1 MILPSVII
9 PNTTG
14 WGPRSLLRSV
24 GLFLWLN
31 YMVYGRYITIIVF
44 MGIISWFINQL
55 TSLGVPILYQY
66 YLYMF
71 NLFSSIF
78 LSAGRRQGICCLKAF
93 GEGMLRKNIKII

>member
-1 MILPSVII
+1 MVDI
-9 PNTTG
+9 TT
-14 WGPRSLLRSV
+14 
-24 GLFLWLN
+24 
-31 YMVYGRYITIIVF
+31 VF

-78 LSAGRRQGICCLKAF
+78 LSAGRRQGMCCLKAF
-93 GEGMLRKNIKII
+93 GEGMLRKNIKIT